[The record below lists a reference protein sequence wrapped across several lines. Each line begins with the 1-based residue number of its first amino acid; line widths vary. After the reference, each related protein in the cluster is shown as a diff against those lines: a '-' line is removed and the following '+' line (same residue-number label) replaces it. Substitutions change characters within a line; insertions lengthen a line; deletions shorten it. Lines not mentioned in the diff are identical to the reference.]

1 MKRNNFRV
9 PRQQFLILMLQIND
23 DASVYE
29 ARSGVLVFCSLL
41 TTEIILVLPTRNIA
55 GITTKIHS
63 LKG

>member
-1 MKRNNFRV
+1 
-9 PRQQFLILMLQIND
+9 MLQIND